1 MTAATTAPMIR
12 LHTESSPRHDHGWPR
27 LGGATRCASVARS
40 ASAALAAAALALAG
54 PAAGDATGLS
64 FHSTSTVIDGQRYF
78 VADVFVDCTE
88 PCDRVL
94 LFHNIGLSAINF
106 DGTYFQETHAEG
118 TPSMLPMVASQGTWA
133 VDTHICIGGNTQ
145 ADTAGLSMVTPDW
158 NWAFGQ
164 STFFQPGCYF
174 NVPPT
179 FGVSFAG
186 DDLRIRVARIAIHES
201 HYQSECGVQ
210 FSGRF
215 ATMGTGGYE
224 SPSFQNFSLLVPF
237 QLTPTG
243 STADA
248 HDTPAGDGVC
258 FTAQS
263 GGGGGGGGSTGS
275 PSDPPPGVANA
286 NPPSFDFNG
295 DGDFDLMWYGL
306 GNGMTSRWTMNGIAR
321 SGGGAFPWSTL
332 PSFVP
337 IGAADAGDDGS
348 PEVFFYNQLARW
360 VQMWSFIG
368 DQRTA
373 TTLLFTED
381 SGWTPCAVGDFTGD
395 GRADVLSR
403 SANGLV
409 YRMRPIN
416 QTTVYAPRTFT
427 TLTQAL
433 EYVTH
438 ADLDGDGR
446 QDLVLRASNGIY
458 WGRRVSATG
467 FTFMSPIAPSAVGS
481 EWRLAGTGDF
491 DGDHDDDV
499 LWHNT
504 ATGEVRGWTLQN
516 GVRVAGA
523 QVRTGVGSMYRVV
536 ATLDTDH
543 DGDDD
548 IVWRNEATGDVY
560 AWRMQGMVRVEG
572 GFVRNVATYWTVV
585 NR

>member
-1 MTAATTAPMIR
+1 MNTTATTTHPPAAHPLPTTRRRTACVATAAVTA
-12 LHTESSPRHDHGWPR
+12 
-27 LGGATRCASVARS
+27 VAAIAGM
-40 ASAALAAAALALAG
+40 ASA
-54 PAAGDATGLS
+54 DATGFS
-64 FHSTSTVIDGQRYF
+64 YHSTSTVIDGQRYF
-78 VADVFVDCTE
+78 VADVFVDFE
-88 PCDRVL
+88 QPCDRVL

-106 DGTYFQETHAEG
+106 DGTYFHETHAEAL
-118 TPSMLPMVASQGTWA
+118 PSMLPMIASQGTWA
-133 VDTHICIGGNTQ
+133 ADTHICIGGNTQ
-145 ADTAGLSMVTPDW
+145 ADTAGLAMVTPDW
-158 NWAFGQ
+158 NWNFGI

-174 NVPPT
+174 NVPPI
-179 FGVSFAG
+179 FGVSYAG
-186 DDLRIRVARIAIHES
+186 DDLRIRVARISVHES
-201 HYQSECGVQ
+201 HYQPDSGVQ
-210 FSGRF
+210 FSARIAMSEAGASTPRF
-215 ATMGTGGYE
+215 HNLSM
-224 SPSFQNFSLLVPF
+224 LVPF
-237 QLTPTG
+237 QLTPAG
-243 STADA
+243 STAEA
-248 HDTPAGDGVC
+248 IDTPAGDGVC
-258 FTAQS
+258 YTAGGGGS
-263 GGGGGGGGSTGS
+263 GGGGSSGS
-275 PSDPPPGVANA
+275 PADPPPGVANA

-306 GNGMTSRWTMNGIAR
+306 GNGMTSRWTMNGITR
-321 SGGGAFPWSTL
+321 GGGGAFPWSTL

-360 VQMWSFIG
+360 VQMWSFVG

-403 SANGLV
+403 SASGLV
-409 YRMRPIN
+409 YRVRPIN
-416 QTTVYAPRTFT
+416 QTVAYAPRTFT

-446 QDLVLRASNGIY
+446 QDLVLRASNGIH
-458 WGRRVSATG
+458 WGRRVSSTG
-467 FTFMSPIAPSAVGS
+467 FTFMSPIAPSSVGG

-491 DGDHDDDV
+491 DGDHDDDM

-516 GVRVAGA
+516 GNRVAGT
-523 QVRTGVGSMYRVV
+523 QVRTGVGAMYRVV

-548 IVWRNEATGDVY
+548 VIWRNEATGDVY

-572 GFVRNVATYWTVV
+572 GFVRNVAPVWTVV
-585 NR
+585 NP